1 MHINLIFIGLIVS
14 CLNTVKFKPSQ
25 FNKENLKCMKSELLK
40 KYRIACLDFFE
51 KEFSELD
58 SMEYLDIDEETT
70 TLIIVDFKLE
80 RTVRVL

>member
-1 MHINLIFIGLIVS
+1 
-14 CLNTVKFKPSQ
+14 
-25 FNKENLKCMKSELLK
+25 MKSELLK

-70 TLIIVDFKLE
+70 ILFNVGS
-80 RTVRVL
+80 

>member
-1 MHINLIFIGLIVS
+1 
-14 CLNTVKFKPSQ
+14 VKFKPSQ
-25 FNKENLKCMKSELLK
+25 LNKENPKCMKSELLK

-70 TLIIVDFKLE
+70 ILFNVGS
-80 RTVRVL
+80 